1 MWTTCKN
8 NFIRYYGFFY
18 LSLSHESLA
27 NYYQTNFSLLQH
39 HKYSLDELENMIPFE
54 KDFYVTML
62 INYIEKENER
72 IKTQNAGRR

>member
-1 MWTTCKN
+1 
-8 NFIRYYGFFY
+8 
-18 LSLSHESLA
+18 
-27 NYYQTNFSLLQH
+27 
-39 HKYSLDELENMIPFE
+39 MIPFE